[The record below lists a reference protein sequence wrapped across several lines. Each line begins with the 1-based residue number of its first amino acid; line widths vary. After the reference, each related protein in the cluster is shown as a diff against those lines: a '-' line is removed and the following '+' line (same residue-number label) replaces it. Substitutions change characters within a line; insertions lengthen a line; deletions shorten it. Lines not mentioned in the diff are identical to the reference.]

1 MFNDPIANLILRI
14 NNANK
19 AKHSLVSVNASN
31 IIISILD
38 VLKQEGYINDFEVVK
53 EGKINKV
60 NIQLKYVEQVP
71 AITGIRQVSKPGLRI
86 YHNNKT
92 LPKVLSGLG
101 IAIVT
106 TSKGIMTAKNAKKN
120 NVGGETIAYVW

>member
-14 NNANK
+14 NNANR
-19 AKHSLVSVNASN
+19 ARHENVSVVASN
-31 IIISILD
+31 IIIDILN
-38 VLKQEGYINDFEVVK
+38 VLKEEGYISDFQTSE
-53 EGKINKV
+53 ENKIKKV
-60 NIQLKYVEQVP
+60 NIQLKYIDRIP
-71 AITGIRQVSKPGLRI
+71 AITGIKQVSKPGLRI
-86 YHNNKT
+86 YHDTKS

-120 NVGGETIAYVW
+120 NVGGETIAYV

>member
-14 NNANK
+14 NNANR
-19 AKHSLVSVNASN
+19 ARHESVSVVASN
-31 IIISILD
+31 IIINILN
-38 VLKQEGYINDFEVVK
+38 VLKEEGYINDFQISE
-53 EGKINKV
+53 ENKIREV
-60 NIQLKYVEQVP
+60 NIQLKYVDHIP
-71 AITGIRQVSKPGLRI
+71 AITGIKQVSKPGLRI
-86 YHNNKT
+86 YHDTKS